1 MALRQRAMGL
11 RDYLRRGIDR
21 ILLEGRGREHHS
33 LLLFALEGKKRGV
46 EREAREVSALLD
58 SRGGYDIGEG
68 PGKSFERDLFLFP
81 YLRDFL
87 IGVGLMVETFET
99 ALSWSGLLRLY
110 SNLRRAI
117 GKVCE
122 ERGVRC
128 SIGTRISHAYSSGA
142 CLHFTVLAPV
152 WHGEELKLWRAC
164 KLASVETI
172 IRGGGRLSHHYGIGS
187 LHREWM

>member
-1 MALRQRAMGL
+1 
-11 RDYLRRGIDR
+11 
-21 ILLEGRGREHHS
+21 
-33 LLLFALEGKKRGV
+33 
-46 EREAREVSALLD
+46 
-58 SRGGYDIGEG
+58 
-68 PGKSFERDLFLFP
+68 
-81 YLRDFL
+81 
-87 IGVGLMVETFET
+87 MVETFET
-99 ALSWSGLLRLY
+99 ALSWSGILRLY
-110 SNLRRAI
+110 SNLRGAI

-187 LHREWM
+187 LHREWMMQEHGPVALAALRALKGALDPAGILNPGKLIP